1 MDLEALLLGLE
12 PAVALGVGLAALAVA
27 PVVGALGNTEIG
39 KSLSESGRSLAK
51 HGIKSGMETFE
62 KIQETVA
69 EVGESWNDMVAEAQQ
84 ERKVER
90 NSQNSAEPQNIS
102 ISE

>member
-12 PAVALGVGLAALAVA
+12 PAVALGVGIAALAVA
-27 PVVGALGNTEIG
+27 PVIGALGNTEIG
-39 KSLSESGRSLAK
+39 KNLSDSGRTLAK

-69 EVGESWNDMVAEAQQ
+69 EVGESWNDIVAEAQQ
-84 ERKVER
+84 ERKSAR
-90 NSQNSAEPQNIS
+90 NSQKNPEPQNIS